1 MTHAGLRWLTC
12 LAVMGCVIC
21 AGIVQAGTVWLSDL
35 DLSRMKVGYGQ
46 AQKDLNI
53 VQKPLA
59 IAGEQFEK
67 GVGSHADSIL
77 HIHLNGGTSRFTAQV
92 GVDDSAQNKGSVCF
106 RIYGDDKLLF
116 NSGTM
121 KGGQKAKS
129 VKLKTTGIQTLI
141 LVVTSAGNGIDYDH
155 ADWANAKFDVTGPM
169 PEAIDAPV
177 EEKVILTPRPGPA
190 PKLNN
195 PLVFG
200 TRPGNPFIYR
210 IPATGTRPMT
220 FAVEGLPATL
230 KLDPESGILAGT
242 SPDKRGEYAM
252 VFKAGN
258 ASGQDERPFKLV
270 VGDTLAL
277 TPPMGWNS
285 WYIHYNRVTDAGM
298 REAADA
304 MVASGMADYG
314 YMYVNID
321 DCWSKKRREEPYRDN
336 CGGILTNEKFP
347 DMKGLTDYIHSKGL
361 RAGIYTSPGPWT
373 CAGYMST
380 LGHEQDDAQ
389 RFAEWGFDFLKY
401 DWCTYEISDEK
412 ALYDYMKPYALMG
425 EILKNLKRDM
435 VYNLCQY
442 GMGNVW
448 EWGAKVEAQ
457 TWRTMGDVGF
467 MSFLDAGL
475 QNCQYA
481 AHAGPGRWND
491 PDYILIGWVG
501 DARKMGEGAPV
512 NLTPNQYYQYM
523 SLWTMMASPLFFS
536 GEMTRLDDFTL
547 NVLCNAEIIGVNQ
560 DILGRQGVIVTQT
573 EDYFVITKP
582 LAEGSIAAG
591 VFNTSVVEQSVR
603 VSWKELGLKGRQS
616 VRDLWRQQDLG
627 AHKNSID
634 VKLPLHGVVML
645 RLSLAK

>member
-1 MTHAGLRWLTC
+1 
-12 LAVMGCVIC
+12 
-21 AGIVQAGTVWLSDL
+21 
-35 DLSRMKVGYGQ
+35 
-46 AQKDLNI
+46 
-53 VQKPLA
+53 
-59 IAGEQFEK
+59 
-67 GVGSHADSIL
+67 
-77 HIHLNGGTSRFTAQV
+77 
-92 GVDDSAQNKGSVCF
+92 
-106 RIYGDDKLLF
+106 
-116 NSGTM
+116 
-121 KGGQKAKS
+121 
-129 VKLKTTGIQTLI
+129 
-141 LVVTSAGNGIDYDH
+141 
-155 ADWANAKFDVTGPM
+155 
-169 PEAIDAPV
+169 
-177 EEKVILTPRPGPA
+177 
-190 PKLNN
+190 
-195 PLVFG
+195 
-200 TRPGNPFIYR
+200 
-210 IPATGTRPMT
+210 
-220 FAVEGLPATL
+220 
-230 KLDPESGILAGT
+230 
-242 SPDKRGEYAM
+242 
-252 VFKAGN
+252 
-258 ASGQDERPFKLV
+258 
-270 VGDTLAL
+270 
-277 TPPMGWNS
+277 
-285 WYIHYNRVTDAGM
+285 
-298 REAADA
+298 
-304 MVASGMADYG
+304 
-314 YMYVNID
+314 
-321 DCWSKKRREEPYRDN
+321 
-336 CGGILTNEKFP
+336 
-347 DMKGLTDYIHSKGL
+347 
-361 RAGIYTSPGPWT
+361 
-373 CAGYMST
+373 MST

-512 NLTPNQYYQYM
+512 NMTPNQYYQYM